1 MIFRKEDLIG
11 RIGGDEFAI
20 LALRDQPVDLDMLRK
35 TAAECM
41 TAFNEECEKPYY
53 IRMTIGGYTQAF
65 TPDCRLSELLE
76 DADDDL
82 YEAKKQRTKD
92 ILKP

>member
-1 MIFRKEDLIG
+1 MLFR
-11 RIGGDEFAI
+11 
-20 LALRDQPVDLDMLRK
+20 
-35 TAAECM
+35 
-41 TAFNEECEKPYY
+41 Y
-53 IRMTIGGYTQAF
+53 MTIGGYTQAF
-65 TPDCRLSELLE
+65 APDCRLSELLE